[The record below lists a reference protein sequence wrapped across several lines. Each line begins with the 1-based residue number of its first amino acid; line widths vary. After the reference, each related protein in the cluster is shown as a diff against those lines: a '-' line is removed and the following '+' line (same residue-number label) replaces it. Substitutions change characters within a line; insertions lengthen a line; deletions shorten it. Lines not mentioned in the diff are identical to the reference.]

1 MKVLHVVNYGWP
13 HVDGYTA
20 RSRNIVHA
28 QRRELG
34 IETEVAVSPFPV
46 FARAQDTT
54 LVAEGWGPGQHQVR
68 AVPAPIH
75 AGKRSSLAIPRRLE
89 RPTLGLAPGIEGE
102 FRRGLSELV
111 AELRP
116 DVIHSHHPAFIG
128 RAARAVARDFG
139 VPFVYEVRCFNG
151 DYDLDARNPYLR
163 ARGHRQN
170 GLEIALARSADQVV
184 TISSGLA
191 ARLRRGGVAPGR
203 VNVIRNA
210 VDTTL
215 WTPVPHHPKPGVLRV
230 GYATTFEA
238 IEGLDGLLQAVAAA
252 APQLAA
258 DGHRLE
264 VVLAGAGRD
273 WERIDGLVDE
283 LGLRGV
289 VSLPGFL
296 SLAELRAL
304 YSELDLFVISR
315 GPAAVA
321 SDTTPLK
328 PLEALASGLPLLA
341 TDLPAMRELLDG
353 RPGVRFVPAN
363 PDGLAEGLLAFADQ
377 SWRSAEPADL
387 GDRSWA
393 SEVRRYEG
401 VYAAVGAG
409 A

>member
-46 FARAQDTT
+46 FAHAQDPT
-54 LVAEGWGPGQHQVR
+54 LRANGWGPDQHQVQS
-68 AVPAPIH
+68 VPA
-75 AGKRSSLAIPRRLE
+75 ASGAARTLLRRLQ
-89 RPTLGLAPGIEGE
+89 RPTLGLAPGVEGE

-111 AELRP
+111 EEVRP
-116 DVIHSHHPAFIG
+116 DVIHAHHPAFVG
-128 RAARAVARDFG
+128 RSAQAVAKDFK

-151 DYDLDARNPYLR
+151 DYDLDARNPYFRL
-163 ARGHRQN
+163 RGHRQN
-170 GLEIALARSADQVV
+170 SLEMALARSADQVV

-191 ARLRRGGVAPGR
+191 ARLLNAGVAPQK
-203 VNVIRNA
+203 VHVIRNA

-215 WTPVPHHPKPGVLRV
+215 WTPVEHHLEPGVVRV

-238 IEGLDGLLQAVAAA
+238 IEGLDGLLHAVAKA
-252 APQLAA
+252 APKLAA
-258 DGHRLE
+258 TGLTLQ

-273 WERIDGLVDE
+273 WERINSLVDE
-283 LGLRGV
+283 LGLRDV

-296 SLAELRAL
+296 SLTELRAL
-304 YSELDLFVISR
+304 YSELDLFIISR

-328 PLEALASGLPLLA
+328 PLEALAAGLPLLA
-341 TDLPAMRELLDG
+341 TDLPAMRELLNG
-353 RPGVRFVPAN
+353 RPGVRFVPAT
-363 PDGLAEGLLAFADQ
+363 PEGLAEGILAFAED
-377 SWRSAEPADL
+377 SWRSPVPADL

-393 SEVRRYEG
+393 NEVRRYAD
-401 VYAAVGAG
+401 VYAAVGAHV
-409 A
+409 

>member
-1 MKVLHVVNYGWP
+1 MKVLHVLNYGWP

-28 QRRELG
+28 QRHELG

-46 FARAQDTT
+46 FARAQDPS
-54 LVAEGWGPGQHQVR
+54 LVALGWGPDQHQVR
-68 AVPAPIH
+68 AVPGPER
-75 AGKRSSLAIPRRLE
+75 KVSIPRRFE

-111 AELRP
+111 GKLRP
-116 DVIHSHHPAFIG
+116 DVIHSHHPAFVG
-128 RAARAVARDFG
+128 RSARAVASEFG
-139 VPFVYEVRCFNG
+139 LPFVYEVRCFNG

-163 ARGHRQN
+163 TRGNRQN
-170 GLEIALARSADQVV
+170 GLEMALARSADQVV

-191 ARLRRGGVAPGR
+191 ARLRKAGVAPER

-215 WTPVPHHPKPGVLRV
+215 WTPVEHRPKHGVVRV

-238 IEGLDGLLQAVAAA
+238 IEGLDGLLQAIAKA
-252 APQLAA
+252 APKIAA
-258 DGHRLE
+258 DGRKLE

-273 WERIDGLVDE
+273 WDRIDGLVDE
-283 LGLRGV
+283 LGLRDI

-304 YSELDLFVISR
+304 YCELDLFVISR

-328 PLEALASGLPLLA
+328 PLEALAAGLPLLA

-363 PDGLAEGLLAFADQ
+363 PDGLAEGLLAFAKE

-393 SEVRRYEG
+393 SEIQRYVD
-401 VYAAVGAG
+401 VYAAVGAHV
-409 A
+409 